1 MSRLT
6 GGFGT
11 LMKKIAVM
19 IPCLNEELTIAKVVK
34 DFKAALPDAEVYVFD
49 NNSTDG
55 TSGCAED
62 AGAIV
67 IHSPNRGKG
76 NVVKHMFEEIDA
88 DIYVMCDGDDTY
100 PSGAVKELIEAL
112 KRSDAGMVVGAR
124 LQHHMPGSFRV
135 FHKAGNWMVKLLVS
149 RLFSITVTDVLSG
162 FRVFSREFVKS
173 VPLKSKGFEI
183 ETELTLQAIT
193 KNFAIKE
200 IPVHYGLRPEGSHSK
215 INTFSDGILILK
227 ALFMILKDYKP
238 LLFFSL
244 LAAIFLATSLI
255 TGYLPIRD
263 YITTRYVYHVP
274 LSILAASCGILSAI
288 MISIGLILDTI
299 SKYQH
304 ENFLLFK
311 KVLNQKIRRDDAG
324 N

>member
-1 MSRLT
+1 MSYER
-6 GGFGT
+6 
-11 LMKKIAVM
+11 IAVM
-19 IPCLNEELTIAKVVK
+19 IPCLNEEKTITKVVN
-34 DFKAALPDAEVYVFD
+34 DFKVVLPHSDIYVFD
-49 NNSTDG
+49 NNSIDG
-55 TSGCAED
+55 TSKCAGE

-67 IHSPNRGKG
+67 VHSPNRGKG

-100 PSGAVKELIEAL
+100 PSSAAIELINAL
-112 KRSDAGMVVGAR
+112 KESDAGMIVGSR
-124 LQHHMPGSFRV
+124 LQQHMPGSFRL
-135 FHKAGNWMVKLLVS
+135 FHKAGNWLVKILVS
-149 RLFSITVTDVLSG
+149 KLFSIRVTDVLSG

-200 IPVHYGLRPEGSHSK
+200 IPVHYGLRPEGSYSK
-215 INTFSDGILILK
+215 INTFSDGVLIIK
-227 ALFMILKDYKP
+227 AIIMILKDYKP
-238 LLFFSL
+238 LLFFSI
-244 LAAIFLATSLI
+244 LAALFFLTSLG
-255 TGYLPIRD
+255 TGFMPIRD
-263 YITTRYVYHVP
+263 YITTRYVSHVP
-274 LSILAASCGILSAI
+274 LSILAASCGIMSAI

-311 KVLNQKIRRDDAG
+311 KILNQKIK
-324 N
+324 